1 MDILQT
7 PETRERLPEAVTTPS
22 ITTARAGD
30 GTYYDDDDGGEDD
43 DDDKHHN
50 SQGR

>member
-1 MDILQT
+1 MKRRRRTLDILQT

-30 GTYYDDDDGGEDD
+30 DTNDD
-43 DDDKHHN
+43 DDDEIMIT
-50 SQGR
+50 